1 MAGFVRK
8 MEYLEGMLCIH
19 TNNISLVVQ
28 SIVVQSNDYRQ
39 PFLRKLPTVLFD
51 SKETYLANVP
61 LALRR
66 TGTSSRNFGKISF
79 FAITC
84 KLSTREQSATFHDHR
99 SN

>member
-39 PFLRKLPTVLFD
+39 PFLRKLPTVLF
-51 SKETYLANVP
+51 
-61 LALRR
+61 
-66 TGTSSRNFGKISF
+66 
-79 FAITC
+79 
-84 KLSTREQSATFHDHR
+84 LSLIHI
-99 SN
+99 